1 MSAAMRAWVRMIG
14 VLLSVLTASAYA
26 APMLFHD
33 HGHGLAFTPDGKT
46 LLAPSHEGLAIY
58 EDGAWTEIV
67 GPIGGYSA
75 FAVAE
80 RAMYSSGHPR
90 PGLPV
95 REPTGLVRSTDGG
108 KSWKPL
114 GPAMGDSRLLAAGYR
129 SGALYVINP
138 QPNAVMPAAGLFAS
152 YDEGKT
158 WRHAAARGLEGEVH
172 GLAADPV
179 ERATVAAATSRG
191 LYLSRDGGE
200 SFQQLER
207 REPVTAVAF
216 DIEGKLLRYAGAVS
230 NQVVEAPLEGR
241 SRRAMRLPKLE
252 ADYVTCLA
260 QNPVDGRVI
269 AFATRRR
276 DVYLSSD
283 GGQSWRRIAE
293 ARAEEGE

>member
-1 MSAAMRAWVRMIG
+1 MVPWLRTLG
-14 VLLSVLTASAYA
+14 VLLSVLTLSVHA
-26 APMLFHD
+26 APVLFHD

-75 FAVAE
+75 FTVAQ
-80 RAMYSSGHPR
+80 RAMYSSAHLR

-95 REPTGLVRSTDGG
+95 RDPVGLLRSTDAG
-108 KSWKPL
+108 KTWKPL
-114 GPAMGDSRLLAAGYR
+114 DPAMGDFRLLAAGYR

-138 QPNAVMPAAGLFAS
+138 RPNSVMPAAGLFVS
-152 YDEGKT
+152 YDEAKT
-158 WRHAAARGLEGEVH
+158 WRHAAARRLEGEVH
-172 GLAADPV
+172 GLAAHPV
-179 ERATVAAATSRG
+179 DRGTVAAATGRG

-200 SFQQLER
+200 SFRRLER

-216 DIEGKLLRYAGAVS
+216 DIEGKLVRYSRALS
-230 NQVVEAPLEGR
+230 NEVVEAPLEGK
-241 SRRAMRLPKLE
+241 SGRAMRLPRLE
-252 ADYVTCLA
+252 GDYVTCLA
-260 QNPVDGRVI
+260 QSPVDGRVI

-276 DVYLSSD
+276 DVFLSSD

-293 ARAEEGE
+293 ARAEANE